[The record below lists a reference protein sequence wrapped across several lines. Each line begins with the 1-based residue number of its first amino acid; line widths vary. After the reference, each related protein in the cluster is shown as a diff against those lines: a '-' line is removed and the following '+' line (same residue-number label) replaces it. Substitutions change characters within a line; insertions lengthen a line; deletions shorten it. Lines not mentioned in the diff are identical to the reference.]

1 MVITTKIYN
10 KFQTVIPKEIRKKLD
25 ITKDH
30 LVEWY
35 LDESGEVKIKF
46 IENLS
51 FEDMAG
57 IFESDKPV
65 DAVKLKKH
73 VQRGNIDKR
82 GNRNKGDKGDK
93 RDKRDK
99 GDKRGNISKKNK
111 RGKK

>member
-1 MVITTKIYN
+1 MNIMVITTKIYN

-73 VQRGNIDKR
+73 VQRGNIDKM
-82 GNRNKGDKGDK
+82 GNRDNRDNGDN
-93 RDKRDK
+93 R
-99 GDKRGNISKKNK
+99 DKRGNISKKNK

>member
-1 MVITTKIYN
+1 MNNFYIIKNFSVVYIMVITTKIYN
-10 KFQTVIPKEIRKKLD
+10 KYQTVIPKEIRKKLN

-35 LDESGEVKIKF
+35 LDENGEVKLKF

-57 IFESDKPV
+57 IFKSEEAT
-65 DAVKLKKH
+65 DAVKLKK
-73 VQRGNIDKR
+73 QGQ
-82 GNRNKGDKGDK
+82 
-93 RDKRDK
+93 
-99 GDKRGNISKKNK
+99 

>member
-1 MVITTKIYN
+1 MKYFFIKNILVMNIMVITTKIYN

-35 LDESGEVKIKF
+35 LDETGEIKVKF
-46 IENLS
+46 VENLS

-57 IFESDKPV
+57 IFSSDKPT
-65 DAVKLKKH
+65 DAVKLKKRT
-73 VQRGNIDKR
+73 Q
-82 GNRNKGDKGDK
+82 
-93 RDKRDK
+93 
-99 GDKRGNISKKNK
+99 